1 MSQGA
6 LFLCIIFFLGRC
18 SVRGIVFS
26 KMFHCW
32 HSIGI
37 NVSLIR
43 SGSQQKPPGWFSIND
58 EQLSRSFKQINT
70 ALLQR
75 GKCSGR
81 KVESFL
87 GLGEH
92 LQRVGQQNLPMVH
105 GEHRLAVLYF
115 LSCAGAGNGKYNVFK
130 HQHGTTWVSSVNGHH
145 GGNRKQKE
153 Y

>member
-6 LFLCIIFFLGRC
+6 LFLCIIFFSWKMLC
-18 SVRGIVFS
+18 RGIVFS
-26 KMFHCW
+26 KMFRCW
-32 HSIGI
+32 HSIII

-58 EQLSRSFKQINT
+58 ERLSRSFKQINT

-81 KVESFL
+81 KVESFV
-87 GLGEH
+87 GLEEH
-92 LQRVGQQNLPMVH
+92 LQRVGQQNLPMAH
-105 GEHRLAVLYF
+105 GECRLAVLY
-115 LSCAGAGNGKYNVFK
+115 LSSCAGAGNGKYNAFK
-130 HQHGTTWVSSVNGHH
+130 YQHGTIRVSGINGHH
-145 GGNRKQKE
+145 SSNKKQKE